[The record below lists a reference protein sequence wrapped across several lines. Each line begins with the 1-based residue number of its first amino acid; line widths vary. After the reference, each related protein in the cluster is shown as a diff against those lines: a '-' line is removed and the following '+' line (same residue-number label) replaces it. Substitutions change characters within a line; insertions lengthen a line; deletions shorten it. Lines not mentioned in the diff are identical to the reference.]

1 MRSEKTNV
9 VELPPA
15 GAYRD
20 TCEKHGEF
28 QGRIAE
34 IMGRQFRSGCPDCS
48 RERQSAEAAAEI
60 EAKARDE
67 RERLQRKLGSAMI
80 PARFAD
86 RSFSDYQAATP
97 KQQKALAV
105 CQEYAE
111 HFHDHFKAGR
121 CLMLLGKPG
130 TGKTH
135 LGAAIANDII
145 RNTSATAVYRTV
157 GGVLQYIKGS
167 YDRDAGY
174 TEAEAFK
181 SLVTPHLLILD
192 EAGATKPTEFELA
205 TLFAIINGRYEEMR
219 PTVIVSNLPPKELP
233 GAIGDR
239 CVDRLRENG
248 GIVVG
253 FDWESARGGNH
264 A

>member
-1 MRSEKTNV
+1 MASEKSNV

-28 QGRIAE
+28 QGKVAE
-34 IMGRQFRSGCPDCS
+34 IMGRQFRSGCPECS
-48 RERQSAEAAAEI
+48 RARQAEEAAVEA
-60 EAKARDE
+60 EAKARGE
-67 RERLQRKLGSAMI
+67 RDRLQRKLGSAMI
-80 PARFAD
+80 PTRFAEK
-86 RSFSDYQAATP
+86 SFADYQAGTP

-111 HFHDHFKAGR
+111 HFHEHFQAGR

-135 LGAAIANDII
+135 LGAAIANDIV
-145 RNTSATAVYRTV
+145 RNTSALAVYRTV
-157 GGVLQYIKGS
+157 GGLLQYIKGS
-167 YDRDAGY
+167 YDRDAEY

-181 SLVTPHLLILD
+181 SLVTPHLLVLD
-192 EAGATKPTEFELA
+192 EVGATKPTEFELA
-205 TLFAIINGRYEEMR
+205 TLFAIINGRYEELR
-219 PTVIVSNLPPKELP
+219 PTVVISNLPPKELP
-233 GAIGDR
+233 SAIGDR
-239 CVDRLRENG
+239 CVDRLREGG

-253 FDWESARGGNH
+253 FDWESARGGR

>member
-1 MRSEKTNV
+1 MASKQSNV

-15 GAYRD
+15 GTYRD

-28 QGRIAE
+28 QGKVTE
-34 IMGRQFRSGCPDCS
+34 LMGRQFRTGCPECS
-48 RERQSAEAAAEI
+48 RERQAEEAAAEA
-60 EAKARDE
+60 ETKARDE

-80 PARFAD
+80 PTRFAD
-86 RSFSDYQAATP
+86 KSFADFQAATP

-135 LGAAIANDII
+135 LGVAIANDIV
-145 RNTSATAVYRTV
+145 RHTTALAVYRTV
-157 GGVLQYIKGS
+157 GGILQYIKGS
-167 YDRDAGY
+167 YDRDADY
-174 TEAEAFK
+174 TEVEAFK
-181 SLVTPHLLILD
+181 SLVTPHLLVLD
-192 EAGATKPTEFELA
+192 EVGATKPTEFELA
-205 TLFAIINGRYEEMR
+205 TLFAIINGRYEEVR
-219 PTVIVSNLPPKELP
+219 PTVVISNLPPKELP

-239 CVDRLRENG
+239 CVDRLREGG

-253 FDWESARGGNH
+253 FDWESARGTK